1 MNKPNRHEI
10 RRTAEFLVVRSF
22 LFHPDDLSKPPM
34 RVNPQFNHPPLA
46 TGESHITRFTYRLV
60 AVATIWACI
69 AGAVAQE
76 PDRLDRHNLLFYQ
89 DTRGALRPIKTK
101 EDWQLRRAQILR
113 AMEVVMGEFPGDD
126 RRVAPDVKVR
136 EEFDAGTYLRRLIT
150 YQSEPGSRTTAYL
163 CIPKDVLAGT
173 RSAPA
178 VLCLHPTD
186 RKVGHKVALGLGE
199 RQGRAYGAELAE
211 RGYITLAPSY
221 PNLADYWPP
230 LDRLG
235 YVSGTM
241 KAIWDNSRG
250 LDLLDTLPYVLRTH
264 GYGAI
269 GHSLGGHNAIY
280 TAAFEQRITV
290 LASSCGFDSYLDYK
304 GGKEINW
311 RFGRGW
317 CQIRYMPRMSDYR
330 GNLEAIPF
338 DFHELLAALAPRPLF
353 VNAPLHD
360 GNFHWQ
366 SVDRC
371 VSAAQPVY
379 KLFESDGNLVVS
391 HPDCAHDF
399 PVAMREQAYSL
410 IDSVLRPDA
419 P

>member
-1 MNKPNRHEI
+1 MTRE
-10 RRTAEFLVVRSF
+10 
-22 LFHPDDLSKPPM
+22 DQPM
-34 RVNPQFNHPPLA
+34 QVNPQSNHLLLK
-46 TGESHITRFTYRLV
+46 TRESQATRFTTRLF
-60 AVATIWACI
+60 AVATIWVSVASTI
-69 AGAVAQE
+69 AQE
-76 PDRLDRHNLLFYQ
+76 PARLDRDNLLFYR
-89 DTRGALRPIKTK
+89 DTRGAPQPIKTK
-101 EDWQLRRAQILR
+101 SDWKHRRAQILR

-126 RRVAPDVKVR
+126 RRVPPDVMVR

-163 CIPKDVLAGT
+163 CIPKDVLVGT

-186 RKVGHKVALGLGE
+186 SKVGHKVVLGLGGRE
-199 RQGRAYGAELAE
+199 GRAYAAELAE

-221 PNLADYWPP
+221 PHLADYWPP
-230 LDRLG
+230 LNRLG

-250 LDLLDTLPYVLRTH
+250 LDLLDALPYVQRNH

-269 GHSLGGHNAIY
+269 GHSLGGHNTIY
-280 TAAFEQRITV
+280 TAAFDQRITV

-304 GGKEINW
+304 SGKEINW
-311 RFGRGW
+311 QFGRGW
-317 CQIRYMPRMSDYR
+317 CQIRYMPRMSNYR

-360 GNFHWQ
+360 SNFHWQ

-371 VSAAQPVY
+371 VAAARPVY
-379 KLFESDGNLVVS
+379 ELFGSDGNLIVE
-391 HPDCAHDF
+391 HPDCGHDF
-399 PVAMREQAYSL
+399 PAAMREKAYTL
-410 IDSVLRPDA
+410 IDSVLRPTD

>member
-1 MNKPNRHEI
+1 MTRE
-10 RRTAEFLVVRSF
+10 
-22 LFHPDDLSKPPM
+22 DQPM
-34 RVNPQFNHPPLA
+34 QVNPQSNHSLLK
-46 TGESHITRFTYRLV
+46 TRESQATRFTTRLF
-60 AVATIWACI
+60 AVATVWVCVAS
-69 AGAVAQE
+69 AMAQE
-76 PDRLDRHNLLFYQ
+76 TPRLDRHNLLFYQ
-89 DTRGALRPIKTK
+89 DTQGALQPIKTK
-101 EDWQLRRAQILR
+101 PDWQHRRAQILR
-113 AMEVVMGEFPGDD
+113 AMELVMGEFPGDD
-126 RRVAPDVKVR
+126 RRVPLDVKVQ
-136 EEFDAGTYLRRLIT
+136 EEVDAGTYLRRLIT

-186 RKVGHKVALGLGE
+186 SRVGHKVVLGLGGRE
-199 RQGRAYGAELAE
+199 GRAYAAELAE

-221 PNLADYWPP
+221 PHLADYWPP
-230 LDRLG
+230 LNRLG

-250 LDLLDTLPYVLRTH
+250 LDLLDALPYVQRSH

-269 GHSLGGHNAIY
+269 GHSLGGHNAIF
-280 TAAFEQRITV
+280 TAVFDQRITV

-304 GGKEINW
+304 SGKEINW
-311 RFGRGW
+311 QFGRGW
-317 CQIRYMPRMSDYR
+317 CQIRYMPRMSNYR

-360 GNFHWQ
+360 SNFHWQ

-371 VSAAQPVY
+371 VAAARPVY
-379 KLFESDGNLVVS
+379 KLFGSTGNLVLE
-391 HPDCAHDF
+391 HPDCDHNF
-399 PVAMREQAYSL
+399 PAAMREQAYAL
-410 IDSVLRPDA
+410 IDSVLLPTN